1 MGDLT
6 TAIMY
11 LLVGVAVLLVGM
23 RFMSGGLKKI
33 AGKGLRRFFKKTQNN
48 PVLGMGMGFVI
59 STIIHSDATSAL
71 VIGFINAGVMTIVQG
86 LAIILGG
93 YIGTTITGIL
103 ASFSS
108 LSISVYL
115 LSFAFI
121 GVMMMFFTNEKIK
134 STGEILCGLG
144 LLFFGLAV
152 MKDAFSND
160 EINAACTAMFSTIN
174 FPLLLFLIGVLIT
187 ALAQSSSAVTGI
199 VIAMVGGGAVP
210 LSSAFYLALGA
221 TLGTVATTLLSSLNG
236 NIDGKRTAV
245 TAFVLRALS
254 SLVAVAI
261 VWIFETP
268 ISTFFHMMAINGSD
282 EFPLAI
288 FLVMYNVIF
297 MPLLIPLIKP
307 TVRLVNNLIKDKT
320 NAKFASTVQYI
331 DDKLLKSPDIA
342 LMQAQKEI
350 IGMFDLSFEN
360 YQRGLGKIVNYS
372 TENSKL
378 IVETEDKIDYLN
390 QRITDFLIKVAP
402 LAESR
407 GERKIGAY
415 FHVINDIERIGDHG
429 FNFHETADAMNMED
443 LSFSP
448 AAKEEIL
455 SMDVIIR
462 DMFVVAKEIF
472 INKDQDNL
480 TYLREQEERIH
491 QLKGDFYRNHYER
504 VIKEE
509 CSQQMT
515 PYISTLI
522 VELER
527 VADHLTNIGYSVI
540 NPTGD
545 LKLQIPTGNKPR
557 HRAKRA
563 HR

>member
-1 MGDLT
+1 MDVV

-11 LLVGVAVLLVGM
+11 LLVGIAVLLVGM

-33 AGKGLRRFFKKTQNN
+33 AGRGLRRFFKKTQNN
-48 PVLGMGMGFVI
+48 SFLGMGIGFVI
-59 STIIHSDATSAL
+59 STVIHSDATSAL

-108 LSISVYL
+108 LSVSLYL

-121 GVMMMFFTNEKIK
+121 GIMMTFFKNEKIK
-134 STGEILCGLG
+134 NIGEVLCGLG

-152 MKDAFSND
+152 MKDAFGNE
-160 EINAACTAMFSTIN
+160 EIKAACTTMFGTID
-174 FPLLLFLIGVLIT
+174 FPLLLFLIGVLVT
-187 ALAQSSSAVTGI
+187 ALAQSSTAVTGI
-199 VIAMVGGGAVP
+199 VIAMVGAGAVP
-210 LSSAFYLALGA
+210 LTSAFYLALGA
-221 TLGTVATTLLSSLNG
+221 TLGTVATTLLSSLNS

-245 TAFVLRALS
+245 TAFILRAIS

-261 VWIFETP
+261 LWIVESLFNSP
-268 ISTFFHMMAINGSD
+268 ITSFFHLMAIGGSD

-288 FLVMYNVIF
+288 FLVAYNVIF
-297 MPLLIPLIKP
+297 MPLLLPLIKP
-307 TVRLVNNLIKDKT
+307 TVNLVCRLIRDKSDT
-320 NAKFASTVQYI
+320 KFADVVKYI
-331 DDKLLKSPDIA
+331 DDKLVNSPEIA

-350 IGMFDLSFEN
+350 TNMFDLSLQN
-360 YQRGLGKIVNYS
+360 YVAGMKQIINYNP
-372 TENSKL
+372 ELSKE
-378 IVETEDKIDYLN
+378 IIKREDEIDYLN
-390 QRITDFLIKVAP
+390 NRITDFLIKVAP
-402 LAESR
+402 GAQMR
-407 GERKIGAY
+407 GEKKVGAF

-429 FNFHETADAMNMED
+429 YNFNETGQTMRAED

-448 AAKEEIL
+448 AALEEIKE
-455 SMDVIIR
+455 MDSVLM
-462 DMFVVAKEIF
+462 DMFQLAKEIF
-472 INKDQDNL
+472 LDKRHENL
-480 TYLREQEERIH
+480 KELRAEEEKVHI
-491 QLKGDFYRNHYER
+491 LKSNFYRHHYER

-527 VADHLTNIGYSVI
+527 IADHLTNIGYSII

-545 LKLQIPTGNKPR
+545 VKALNGTKQKKSR
-557 HRAKRA
+557 REA
-563 HR
+563 